1 MREGYQ
7 NEDRATKPVMHSP
20 RDMNIKNVENDAAQY
35 HKVSGILRQ
44 STAPP
49 PKKNRLRHPESCRIL
64 HLPRKIMT
72 CRKIANVYKT
82 MPRAVQICSKH
93 RPSSPNTTPATKNY
107 KNDFRNHLISSQAWK
122 RFRIACKIQRLPR
135 TQMEK
140 LRKSC
145 KKMLPESFMP
155 RKSYIAPKP
164 DIARRWKHTF
174 AAEVSTNT
182 FCQDFLRKR
191 RMYRGTFA
199 L

>member
-1 MREGYQ
+1 MQLSTIRFREFC
-7 NEDRATKPVMHSP
+7 V
-20 RDMNIKNVENDAAQY
+20 
-35 HKVSGILRQ
+35 KVQRLPQ
-44 STAPP
+44 
-49 PKKNRLRHPESCRIL
+49 KKIRLRHPESCRIL